1 MGLGRE
7 TCHTADRPDD
17 LGGQYGTHAKDI
29 GEGGVASFY
38 LGFDVS
44 IELCD
49 LSLQCPDV
57 AHDLRSQPPAT
68 AGPEEPCGRMPR
80 RMRAAR
86 RVESVPGTPPGTRS
100 RRSPC
105 RRLNA
110 RVRSATKSPRL
121 SETVA
126 GPPPP
131 GLGIDSDQDLLMRC
145 THLRFGWISA
155 IVACVKDT
163 PTLGRALIPLLS
175 HSAPRSPAGRE
186 PRTGQPP
193 AQEGRQA
200 LRERPYAGALEA

>member
-110 RVRSATKSPRL
+110 RVRSATKSSRL
-121 SETVA
+121 SE
-126 GPPPP
+126 
-131 GLGIDSDQDLLMRC
+131 S
-145 THLRFGWISA
+145 
-155 IVACVKDT
+155 K
-163 PTLGRALIPLLS
+163 
-175 HSAPRSPAGRE
+175 RSTSEPASGSTAASRSL
-186 PRTGQPP
+186 
-193 AQEGRQA
+193 RQA
-200 LRERPYAGALEA
+200 ARARWPGRPAHRFCGRCRSRAPAPALEA